1 MKKNVEGVDKS
12 IRELFSSD
20 PEALARWDCW
30 IQYVKTNCS
39 MITID
44 DALYAALTVSR
55 DCKFN
60 RLRKNRET
68 NTISR

>member
-20 PEALARWDCW
+20 PEARARWDCW

-39 MITID
+39 TITID
-44 DALYAALTVSR
+44 DALFAALTVSR
-55 DCKFN
+55 DCKYKRMRKNWETNAFN
-60 RLRKNRET
+60 R
-68 NTISR
+68 